1 MIEINLTIV
10 IQVLQFLILVF
21 VLNRLLF
28 KPISQVMAERKK
40 KISDW
45 EAKTQSLK
53 ESVRTR
59 IESYET
65 HLHEARM
72 QAREQQEQLS
82 DEVREKEEE
91 RLGQISEEANR
102 MVASTKKALEEETE
116 RLRGELRKQAA
127 ELSEIM
133 AEKVLGRKVS

>member
-28 KPISQVMAERKK
+28 KPISQVMAERQK

-45 EAKTQSLK
+45 EVKTQSLK

-65 HLHEARM
+65 HLQEARM
-72 QAREQQEQLS
+72 QAQEQQEQLS
-82 DEVREKEEE
+82 DEVKEKEEE
-91 RLGQISEEANR
+91 RIGQISEEANR

-116 RLRGELRKQAA
+116 RLRVELRKQAA
-127 ELSEIM
+127 ELSQIM